1 MLLQGEVYVVKNNPS
16 TYIIHLERREGSND
30 HPGVG
35 FRETELENVIARMES
50 EAGHRDALQGT
61 WNSDALFGFAVQAIL
76 DHQAC
81 PSCLGEDR
89 VWRHLLEMGLK
100 GGEMPGR
107 AEGDLGSMQAIR
119 YAAVIANELMRRQ
132 EGLEDRVRP
141 GDRRRS
147 GSS

>member
-1 MLLQGEVYVVKNNPS
+1 MPLQGDIYVVENNPT
-16 TYIIHLERREGSND
+16 TYIIRLERREGSND

-35 FRETELENVIARMES
+35 FRETELESLIARV
-50 EAGHRDALQGT
+50 EAEVGDRDELQGT
-61 WNSDALFGFAVQAIL
+61 WNSDALFGFAVRAVLDQQARL
-76 DHQAC
+76 NR
-81 PSCLGEDR
+81 LGEDR
-89 VWRHLLEMGLK
+89 VWRRLLTMGLE

-119 YAAVIANELMRRQ
+119 YAAVVANEVMRRQ

-141 GDRRRS
+141 GGCGRS

>member
-1 MLLQGEVYVVKNNPS
+1 MPLQGDVYVVENNPS
-16 TYIIHLERREGSND
+16 TCIIRLECCEGSSD

-35 FRETELENVIARMES
+35 FQETELENLIVRMES
-50 EAGHRDALQGT
+50 EVGHQNALQGT

-81 PSCLGEDR
+81 PSHLGEDR
-89 VWRHLLEMGLK
+89 VWRRLLEMGLE

-119 YAAVIANELMRRQ
+119 YAAVIANELMCHQ
-132 EGLEDRVRP
+132 EGLEDRVDP
-141 GDRRRS
+141 GDHGRL
-147 GSS
+147 GSN